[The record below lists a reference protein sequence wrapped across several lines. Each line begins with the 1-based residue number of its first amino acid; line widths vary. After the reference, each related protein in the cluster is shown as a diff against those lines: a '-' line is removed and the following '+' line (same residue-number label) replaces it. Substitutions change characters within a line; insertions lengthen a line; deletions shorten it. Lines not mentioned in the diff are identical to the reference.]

1 MAEIE
6 ESPIETVEEKET
18 PPDFIFPETS
28 VVKIG
33 PLDFTIKE
41 LELEGI
47 FELFALGAHTLIG
60 DYQNPVVLIR
70 GILGNPQLKR
80 RLLELSVGTVPAL
93 KPKFEI
99 QLVMAIWERNKDFF
113 TVQLPELM
121 KELNFGGFPTP

>member
-6 ESPIETVEEKET
+6 ESTVETVEEKET
-18 PPDFIFPETS
+18 PPDCIFPETS

-33 PLDFTIKE
+33 PLEFKIKE

-80 RLLELSVGTVPAL
+80 RLLELSVATVPAL

-99 QLVMAIWERNKDFF
+99 QLIQAIWERNKDFF
-113 TVQLPELM
+113 TVQLPALL
-121 KELNFGGFPTP
+121 KELNFGGSPTQ